1 MVAERILRARWTKYQ
16 QQTRAVADDN
26 KISAAVRKMCARGLR
41 TKGNLERAVSTV
53 ASLLQTEHTGLND

>member
-1 MVAERILRARWTKYQ
+1 
-16 QQTRAVADDN
+16 
-26 KISAAVRKMCARGLR
+26 VRKMCARGLR